1 MNRLHDL
8 MPASEDRHNTGLP
21 KRLLHAIECP
31 LFPWTGDE
39 SRTDDQ
45 VLRWI
50 HELFQRK
57 LALAII
63 RLCLSMGPRA
73 RYKNEPAH
81 FGPLTH
87 LIYPH
92 RTDMVDPIGL
102 IHRSEP
108 GRVIGGMDSDIY
120 TFKGGRIN
128 IIGQIALEQRDA
140 GLREGIHIHPSC

>member
-1 MNRLHDL
+1 MNRLQDL
-8 MPASEDRHNTGLP
+8 MPASEDRHNTGFA

-31 LFPWTGDE
+31 LFPWTDDE

-45 VLRWI
+45 VLRGI

-57 LALAII
+57 LALAVVRFGI
-63 RLCLSMGPRA
+63 RMRSRT

-92 RTDMVDPIGL
+92 RTDMVDPISL

-120 TFKGGRIN
+120 T
-128 IIGQIALEQRDA
+128 
-140 GLREGIHIHPSC
+140 